1 MIGPWLLEYL
11 VYRAEVTNKKKIIIT
26 ILVAHQTL
34 LTSFVFKLGVD
45 RDELEPDLE
54 GGLSVFKSALDV
66 AFRSPFIPTLSRPP
80 SREL

>member
-11 VYRAEVTNKKKIIIT
+11 VYRAKVTNKKIIIK